1 VVEMNK
7 RVLDNLDR
15 MIGEAEKDEREDA
28 ADAG

>member
-7 RVLDNLDR
+7 QVLANLDR